1 VPYTSLDSVR
11 AYLVFDQGRRWAVGY
26 YRTEEGFEV
35 RVWEGAGQ
43 VTVPCV
49 GRDGTLQLSR
59 QVLDRI
65 QTSRG
70 GAESGFVRTFAL
82 NAAAV
87 SEGVY
92 SALVAAE
99 KDLRAELVALELPSL
114 VQEPYI
120 PPEPVS
126 PRPALNAAVAGTLGF
141 LLTVFG
147 VIVRDA
153 WAAAPKA
160 QGSAVGTLPE
170 AR

>member
-11 AYLVFDQGRRWAVGY
+11 AYLVFDQDRRWAVGY
-26 YRTEEGFEV
+26 YRTEEGFEERAGDGAV
-35 RVWEGAGQ
+35 R
-43 VTVPCV
+43 

-153 WAAAPKA
+153 WAAAPEA